1 MQHGP
6 SQRAQLCGTRLV
18 KCVAGTGLFC
28 ALTQYS
34 AGTEGLRRARASAA
48 TTDCAAMK
56 GAVSSRGGP
65 MLFEFT
71 EPERNT
77 MRRALELYVS
87 ELSGEIVKT
96 EKREWLQALR
106 EEKTILKG
114 VIEQLSV

>member
-1 MQHGP
+1 MYRSATR
-6 SQRAQLCGTRLV
+6 SQATRNFAAGGWSNVLLV
-18 KCVAGTGLFC
+18 QIYFVP
-28 ALTQYS
+28 
-34 AGTEGLRRARASAA
+34 
-48 TTDCAAMK
+48 TDCAAEK
-56 GAVSSRGGP
+56 GAVPSRGGP

-87 ELSGEIVKT
+87 ELTGEIVKT

>member
-1 MQHGP
+1 MI
-6 SQRAQLCGTRLV
+6 RLAWYKHEAV
-18 KCVAGTGLFC
+18 RVLVEW
-28 ALTQYS
+28 LH
-34 AGTEGLRRARASAA
+34 ELRRAHACEAG
-48 TTDCAAMK
+48 TTDCAAVQ